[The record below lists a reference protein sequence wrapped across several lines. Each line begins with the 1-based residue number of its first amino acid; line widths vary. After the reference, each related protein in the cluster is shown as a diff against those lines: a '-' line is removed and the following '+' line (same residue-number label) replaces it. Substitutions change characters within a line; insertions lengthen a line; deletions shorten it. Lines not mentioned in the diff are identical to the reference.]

1 MIKLTNITKY
11 YDDFY
16 ALKNINIDIKA
27 DSLTLLKGISG
38 SGKSTLLSLLAG
50 FIKPSEG
57 KIVIDSINIA
67 KTPDLHTSKFRR
79 NIIGFVHQ
87 NFYLFNELNVYENI
101 MIALLN
107 QNMGNKIITIKIV
120 DALKSVDMDKYLNQK
135 VSTLSGGQKQR
146 VTIARA
152 LVNSP
157 KILLFDEPSAN
168 LDYHN
173 KMLLLNIINK
183 LRQNNTTIIIATHD
197 EIFNKLDTIDNII
210 HIDKGI
216 IIDR

>member
-210 HIDKGI
+210 HIDKGT